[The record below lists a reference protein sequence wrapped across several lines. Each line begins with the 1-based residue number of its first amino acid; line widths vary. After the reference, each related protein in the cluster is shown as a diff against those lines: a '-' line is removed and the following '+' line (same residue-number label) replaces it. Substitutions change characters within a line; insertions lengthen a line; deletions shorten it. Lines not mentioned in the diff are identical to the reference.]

1 MTETAD
7 RKGRPFG
14 RVVIGIVVLAVI
26 ILWSGGFLQSKTAP
40 GHVEAAPGMALP
52 PGAKTATARYAPI
65 APRIDIVGTTAS
77 AEKINL
83 SARIGGYVRE
93 LFASAGDAVKKGQVL
108 VTLDDRELREQFAA
122 AEGQHKQAEAEF
134 NRTRQL
140 LAAKAATEQA
150 MTSAESALT
159 AARAQLERA
168 RVMLTYA
175 QIASPIDGIV
185 TDRRV
190 EVGDL
195 ANPGQPLV
203 SVYAPEQ
210 MQIEVPVPVR
220 LVEKLPLGTNVEVT
234 LDRPARVFHGRVREI
249 VSEFD
254 PLSRTQL
261 VKVRIEDAG
270 GAVLPGTF
278 GRIWVEGVPRPS
290 ALVPASAVYRVGQL
304 EMVQVARDGRALR
317 RIVRTGPRQGDQ
329 VEILSGLNDGEPV
342 LVTPVQEDR

>member
-1 MTETAD
+1 MTDSTE
-7 RKGRPFG
+7 RKGRPIG
-14 RVVIGIVVLAVI
+14 RIVIGAAVLTGI
-26 ILWSGGFLQSKTAP
+26 ILWSGGVFRSKTAP
-40 GHVEAAPGMALP
+40 GHASSAPGAAIP
-52 PGAKTATARYAPI
+52 AGAKTALVRLAPL

-108 VTLDDRELREQFAA
+108 MTLDDRELREQFAA

-140 LAAKAATEQA
+140 FAAKAATDQA
-150 MTSAESALT
+150 MTAAESGLT

-195 ANPGQPLV
+195 ANPGQPLLA
-203 SVYAPEQ
+203 VYDPGQ

-234 LDRPARVFHGRVREI
+234 LDRPARTFQGRVREI

-261 VKVRIEDAG
+261 VKVRIEAGDATI
-270 GAVLPGTF
+270 LPGTF
-278 GRIWVEGVPRPS
+278 GRIWVAGDPRPS
-290 ALVPASAVYRVGQL
+290 ALIPATAVYRVGQL
-304 EMVQVARDGRALR
+304 ELVQVAREGRAIR
-317 RIVRTGPRQGDQ
+317 RIVRTGPTQDGQ
-329 VEILSGLNDGEPV
+329 VEVLSGLNDGESV
-342 LVTPVQEDR
+342 LVTPVQEER